1 MNRIAELLDQIKEQ
15 QGIETDYALAKLFGL
30 RQARIGEYYKGIA
43 KPDDYLITRVAL
55 MLHMEPVHLLAEI
68 RAEDEKNATK
78 KEFWRNFLRHAA
90 VVTGFLVVQALGF
103 PSTSEAAASTASTGR
118 YDISTNYAIIRRWM
132 AAALRQFFYSRF
144 WSIKFA

>member
-1 MNRIAELLDQIKEQ
+1 MNRFAQLLDQIKAQ
-15 QGIETDYALAKLFGL
+15 QGITSNYGLEKLLGIK
-30 RQARIGEYYKGIA
+30 QARLSDYYKGICN
-43 KPDDYLITRVAL
+43 PDDYAITRVAL
-55 MLHMEPVHLLAEI
+55 MLHMEPIHLIAEI

-118 YDISTNYAIIRRWM
+118 YDISANYALIEYGDL
-132 AAALRQFFYSRF
+132 LR
-144 WSIKFA
+144 